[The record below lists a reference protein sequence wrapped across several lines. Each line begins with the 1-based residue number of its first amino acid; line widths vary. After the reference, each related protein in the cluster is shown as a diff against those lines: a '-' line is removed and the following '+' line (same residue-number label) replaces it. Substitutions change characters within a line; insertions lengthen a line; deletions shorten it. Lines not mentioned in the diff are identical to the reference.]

1 MPVIEININ
10 FYQMANGIEKMQTI
24 TLDEIELVYINADF
38 ADVRLLPK
46 NNIGARKNLTV
57 ITLRVLRSCHHRFL
71 PRIQVCA
78 MG

>member
-1 MPVIEININ
+1 MIEININ

-46 NNIGARKNLTV
+46 NNIG
-57 ITLRVLRSCHHRFL
+57 
-71 PRIQVCA
+71 P
-78 MG
+78 